1 MAAMAEFGRKGEL
14 SVLCK
19 TESYKLYTAVCRFV

>member
-1 MAAMAEFGRKGEL
+1 MTAMAEFGRKGEL

-19 TESYKLYTAVCRFV
+19 TESYKLYTAVCKFV